1 MNSTNSS
8 QCGQNSNNSKIT
20 FMQHNTAKS
29 QANMYTILQY
39 GVETLTDFLLVQEPW
54 MRDSKNTISN
64 SAYYTILP
72 DTLEKPRVVIYARK
86 ESIFEFCQ
94 LDDCKDP
101 DIIMLEIS
109 GPGIEKFRIFNV
121 YNERRETENSNNW
134 TVERSLQSADIT
146 NSAIICGDFNAHHRW
161 WNSRIRNPV
170 RSQNLVDWLHK
181 RNCELLNIPD

>member
-1 MNSTNSS
+1 MNSANAS

-29 QANMYTILQY
+29 QANIYTILQY
-39 GVETLTDFLLVQEPW
+39 GVETFTDFLLIQEPW

-86 ESIFEFCQ
+86 ESTFEFCQ

-109 GPGIEKFRIFNV
+109 GLGIEKFRIFNI
-121 YNERRETENSNNW
+121 YNERRETENSNVVN
-134 TVERSLQSADIT
+134 
-146 NSAIICGDFNAHHRW
+146 
-161 WNSRIRNPV
+161 
-170 RSQNLVDWLHK
+170 
-181 RNCELLNIPD
+181 